1 MSEIEKTLTRSEQ
14 KRSDVLLA
22 AIRLFSSEGYQS
34 TSMDMVA
41 KEAQVSKRTVYNHFE
56 SKEVLFKAILQDL
69 VAQIRMASEIPY
81 QPNVTLKSQLLMV
94 ALKEVELLKDPCFIQ
109 LSKVCIAETIHAPE
123 LVAEEIEQLNSSN
136 YGFGL
141 WLTAAINDG
150 KLIEE
155 DPLLMMHHF
164 IGAIKEVFFW
174 PQIFKMETIPNDE
187 RVREIIDRTINMFLS
202 EYEKDKS

>member
-1 MSEIEKTLTRSEQ
+1 MQDSEKTLTRSEQ
-14 KRSDVLLA
+14 KRRDILLA
-22 AIRLFSSEGYQS
+22 AVRLFSNEGFQS

-69 VAQIRMASEIPY
+69 VAQIRTASEIPY
-81 QPNVTLKSQLLMV
+81 QSNVSLKSQLLMV

-141 WLTAAINDG
+141 WLTEAIKDE
-150 KLIEE
+150 KLIDE
-155 DPLLMMHHF
+155 DPMLMLHHF
-164 IGAIKEVFFW
+164 IGALKEVFYW
-174 PQIFKMETIPNDE
+174 PQIFQMHPMPNDE
-187 RVREIIDRTINMFLS
+187 RIRQIIDRTINMFLS
-202 EYEKDKS
+202 EYQKEHA